1 LKYRVILGSLPVL
14 LSIVLAACGGSSSSA
29 GSQDVPVT
37 LSDFKVSSSTTTF
50 SAGTSYHFV
59 VTNNGKMVHE
69 FMILPPLTGMGP
81 MSMDDLHKQSLVM
94 IESIAPGE
102 SKTIDVTFPSSS
114 VGSSLEL
121 ACHLPGHYEAGMK
134 LPITVSK

>member
-1 LKYRVILGSLPVL
+1 
-14 LSIVLAACGGSSSSA
+14 
-29 GSQDVPVT
+29 VPVT

-50 SAGTSYHFV
+50 SAGTPYHFV
-59 VTNNGKMVHE
+59 VTNNGKTVHE
-69 FMILPPLTGMGP
+69 LMVLPSMEGMGS
-81 MSMDDLHKQSLVM
+81 MSMDDMHKQSLAM
-94 IESIAPGE
+94 IDSIAPGE
-102 SKTIDVTFPSSS
+102 SKTVNITFPSSS

>member
-1 LKYRVILGSLPVL
+1 LHLGLFIYPLSLHTTRDGV
-14 LSIVLAACGGSSSSA
+14 GSSGPA
-29 GSQDVPVT
+29 GSQEVSVT
-37 LSDFKVSSSTTTF
+37 LSDFKVSASTTTF
-50 SAGTSYHFV
+50 SPGMPYHFV
-59 VTNNGKMVHE
+59 VTNNGKMAHE
-69 FMILPPLTGMGP
+69 FMILPPLAGMGS

-102 SKTIDVTFPSSS
+102 SKTVDVTFPSSS